1 MIYLMGIIPSMTF
14 AYNLL
19 MLKGAELLII
29 SFVHSPLLLLVD
41 DRAFLYFQP
50 LFRLHECF
58 VYYFKPLHYSRVP
71 TYPHFILDI

>member
-1 MIYLMGIIPSMTF
+1 MEQNLFYFFQFKVWMIYLMGIIPSMTF

-50 LFRLHECF
+50 LLISWEN
-58 VYYFKPLHYSRVP
+58 
-71 TYPHFILDI
+71 